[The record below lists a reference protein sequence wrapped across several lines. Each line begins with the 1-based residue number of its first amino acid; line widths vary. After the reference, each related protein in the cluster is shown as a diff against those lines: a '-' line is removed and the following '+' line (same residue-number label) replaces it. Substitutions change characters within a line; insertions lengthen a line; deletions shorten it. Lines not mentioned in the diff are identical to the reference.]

1 MNLERGFLVNV
12 DCEPKGE
19 PGCQCDVQ
27 HGTNCYGECGNE
39 VAAEL
44 EISKLVPVAPGSV
57 SAEAKTTLNVLL
69 CRKHAAELIKNLAEQ
84 LEHKG

>member
-19 PGCQCDVQ
+19 PGCQADIQ
-27 HGTNCYGECGNE
+27 HSMSCYGECGNE

-44 EISKLVPVAPGSV
+44 QISKLVPSEPGSV
-57 SAEAKTTLNVLL
+57 SAKTKMSLKVLL
-69 CRKHAAELIKNLAEQ
+69 CRKHASRLIKELAEQ
-84 LEHKG
+84 LEHKD